1 LKNKVYFYLF
11 IALVVL
17 YLGLQFGLPVSQETL
32 QQHNL
37 TEAKAKLI
45 YATISLPFA
54 GVWLAA
60 MYSFRRF
67 KSYAE
72 LVKNDKEGPAFM
84 RLADGLTLLAF
95 SLPLTSLTGT
105 ILTYL
110 GNQIDGFEPTSV
122 IIRNYVT
129 VILQLVAFILLSQ
142 GAGKLWENLRPKVTE
157 RYPKYWSLI
166 IIVVS
171 SLFTWIITA
180 RALNNPNDEVYYLP
194 AWLIVTT
201 LTIPYL
207 IAWYKGGLA
216 IWRLHI
222 YSKKVKGLVYKEMLG
237 KFVAGMTVIVGL
249 AIVLRLLVTI
259 SERLSRL
266 NVTPLLIIIYV
277 LVAFYIL
284 GYGLV
289 ARGARQLKKIE
300 EV

>member
-17 YLGLQFGLPVSQETL
+17 YLALQFGLPVSEETL
-32 QQHNL
+32 QQYDL
-37 TEAKAKLI
+37 TQAKAKML
-45 YATISLPFA
+45 YTTISLPFA

-67 KSYAE
+67 RSYAE
-72 LVKNDKEGPAFM
+72 MIINDKEGPGYM

-110 GNQIDGFEPTSV
+110 GDQIQGFEPTSV
-122 IIRNYVT
+122 IIRNYLT
-129 VILQLVAFILLSQ
+129 VLLQLIAFILISQ
-142 GAGKLWENLRPKVTE
+142 GVGKLWDTVRPRVTE
-157 RYPKYWSLI
+157 RYPRFWSLI
-166 IIVVS
+166 IIVIS
-171 SLFTWIITA
+171 SLFTWVITA
-180 RALNNPNDEVYYLP
+180 RAVSNPNEEVYYLP

-216 IWRLHI
+216 IWRLHV
-222 YSKKVKGLVYKEMLG
+222 YGKKVKGLVYKEMLS

-249 AIVLRLLVTI
+249 SIALRLLVTL
-259 SERLSRL
+259 SERLNRL
-266 NVTPLLIIIYV
+266 NVTPLLVIIYV
-277 LVAFYIL
+277 LIAFYVL